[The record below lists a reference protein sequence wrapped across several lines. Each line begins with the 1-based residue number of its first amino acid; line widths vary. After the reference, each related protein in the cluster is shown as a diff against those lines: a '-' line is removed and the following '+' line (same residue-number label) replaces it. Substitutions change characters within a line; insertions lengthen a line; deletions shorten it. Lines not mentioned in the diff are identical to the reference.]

1 MQIQAAIL
9 WQQGDLL
16 SVESAELDAPG
27 PGEVL
32 VELQAAGVCHSDLHP
47 ARGDWPAKTP
57 LVLGHEGA
65 GIVREVGPSV
75 TTLKPGD
82 HVVLCWAPACGVC
95 APCLEGRAVLCDRV
109 EKVTFRNKLPS
120 KASRLHAR
128 GLDLAPFLGT
138 ACFSDFVVVPEGGAV
153 SVARDIPFDALA
165 TIGCAVITGVG
176 AVTNAGQ
183 VSKGSRVAVIGAGGV
198 GLNVVQGAAIAG
210 CERII
215 AIDTRPR
222 PLEIARIFG
231 ATDAIAVPAVG
242 APDASPDVADTVREL
257 TAGRGA
263 DYVFDTVGSPATLEL
278 ALAATRKGGA
288 VVLTGLSRMDAQGSI
303 AMFPFVM
310 HEKRLLG
317 SVYGSGQ
324 PSRDIPRLLSLYREG
339 RLKLGE
345 LVSRT
350 YALERINDALTALAA
365 SDGARGVIRW

>member
-1 MQIQAAIL
+1 MHIHAAIL
-9 WQQGDLL
+9 WEQGTPL

-27 PGEVL
+27 PHEVL
-32 VELQAAGVCHSDLHP
+32 VELKAAGVCHSDLHP

-75 TTLKPGD
+75 THVTVGD

-95 APCLEGRAVLCDRV
+95 APCREGRAVLCDRV

-120 KASRLHAR
+120 GASRLHAR
-128 GLDLAPFLGT
+128 GQDVAPFLGT
-138 ACFSDFVVVPEGGAV
+138 ACFSDFVVVPETGAIP
-153 SVARDIPFDALA
+153 VARDIPFEALA
-165 TIGCAVITGVG
+165 TIGCAVVTGVG

-183 VSKGSRVAVIGAGGV
+183 VPKGSRVAVIGAGGV
-198 GLNVVQGAAIAG
+198 GLNVIQGAAIAG

-215 AIDTRPR
+215 AIDLRPK
-222 PLEIARIFG
+222 PLEIAPRFG
-231 ATDAIAVPAVG
+231 ATDTIG
-242 APDASPDVADTVREL
+242 GTPDASPDIPAAVRAL
-257 TAGRGA
+257 TLGRGV
-263 DYVFDTVGSPATLEL
+263 DFVFDTVGSPATLAL
-278 ALAATRKGGA
+278 ALACTRKGGA

-310 HEKRLLG
+310 QEKRLLG

-324 PSRDIPRLLSLYREG
+324 PSRDIPRLVTLYQEG

-350 YALERINDALTALAA
+350 YTLDKVNDALTALAA

>member
-1 MQIQAAIL
+1 MHIHAAVL
-9 WQQGDLL
+9 WEQGQPL
-16 SVESAELDAPG
+16 SVEPAELDAPG

-65 GIVREVGPSV
+65 GIVREVGPAV
-75 TTLKPGD
+75 TGLKAGD

-95 APCLEGRAVLCDRV
+95 APCLEGRAALCDRV

-120 KASRLHAR
+120 KAARLHAR
-128 GLDLAPFLGT
+128 GQDLAPFLGT
-138 ACFSDFVVVPEGGAV
+138 ACFSDFVVVPEGGAIK
-153 SVARDIPFDALA
+153 VARDIPFDALA

-176 AVTNAGQ
+176 AVTNAARVPQ
-183 VSKGSRVAVIGAGGV
+183 GSRVAVIGAGGV

-210 CERII
+210 CERVI
-215 AIDTRPR
+215 AIDLRPR
-222 PLEIARIFG
+222 PLELAREFG
-231 ATDAIAVPAVG
+231 ATDAIG
-242 APDASPDVADTVREL
+242 GTDAAPDVAEAVREL

-263 DYVFDTVGSPATLEL
+263 DFVFDTVGSPATLAL

-288 VVLTGLSRMDAQGSI
+288 VVLTGLSRMDAQ
-303 AMFPFVM
+303 AAFPMFPFVM
-310 HEKRLLG
+310 QEKRLLG

-324 PSRDIPRLLSLYREG
+324 PARDIPRLVSLYQDG
-339 RLKLGE
+339 KLKLGE

-350 YALERINDALTALAA
+350 YALDQVNDALTALAA